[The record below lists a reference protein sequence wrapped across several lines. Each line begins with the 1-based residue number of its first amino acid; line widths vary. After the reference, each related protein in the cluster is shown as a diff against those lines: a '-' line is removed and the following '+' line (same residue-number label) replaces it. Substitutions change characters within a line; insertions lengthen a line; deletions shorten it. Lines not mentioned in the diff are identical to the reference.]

1 MGSGEVFRLGATT
14 PPNAFAHASA
24 YVQASAQADWSLRR
38 GIDFTV
44 GFDLQGKVDAEAGSS
59 GVSGSFAAGVDV
71 SGALAIQAEL
81 PIDLFSVDGAGLIA
95 RLRAKLAL
103 TAFVSAALTLD
114 RSVLEQTLRANFGE
128 PMSSLLDIVLE
139 ELDLEAGLW
148 GRASLAIEALGE
160 AVLAGTLLPSA
171 DNGAGLTFST
181 CYDTAFGY
189 GAGMHFLANLGFPH
203 PQRLFTRLTGE
214 VCDQLLALVTPSDP
228 YKSDAVSVG
237 LGALHTLLPVAMRG
251 LFQLGM
257 SLTGDPPAAQQTA
270 TGALASSL
278 ITQAQQVVLKAVT
291 ELATGLLGD
300 ALTDP
305 RLASALSRLTSAQ
318 LDTVTAQLTTLQNNC
333 GDLAGIAI
341 SDIDQWLTGLLAC
354 LSTVSDL
361 LNSLIGFGVQAEVTS
376 NVQSW
381 TTMLWAAGTLIQRI
395 ISWADD
401 VNSGSPFGTDTV
413 TPDPPASVATIV
425 KPVGGSVT
433 YTDVAAY
440 LIGSKVVAAD
450 LETALRAAI
459 PQSAAAFDW
468 LNTVLQITPG
478 QLVQSL
484 FQELAAPSDQQPRRS
499 SASSPP
505 PQPMP

>member
-189 GAGMHFLANLGFPH
+189 GAGVHFLANLGFPH

-228 YKSDAVSVG
+228 YKSE
-237 LGALHTLLPVAMRG
+237 RG
-251 LFQLGM
+251 L
-257 SLTGDPPAAQQTA
+257 SRPRRATHTPARRDAWPVPA
-270 TGALASSL
+270 WNVAHRRSACRSADRNGSA
-278 ITQAQQVVLKAVT
+278 
-291 ELATGLLGD
+291 GLQPYHPG
-300 ALTDP
+300 
-305 RLASALSRLTSAQ
+305 
-318 LDTVTAQLTTLQNNC
+318 
-333 GDLAGIAI
+333 
-341 SDIDQWLTGLLAC
+341 
-354 LSTVSDL
+354 
-361 LNSLIGFGVQAEVTS
+361 
-376 NVQSW
+376 
-381 TTMLWAAGTLIQRI
+381 AAG
-395 ISWADD
+395 
-401 VNSGSPFGTDTV
+401 
-413 TPDPPASVATIV
+413 
-425 KPVGGSVT
+425 
-433 YTDVAAY
+433 
-440 LIGSKVVAAD
+440 
-450 LETALRAAI
+450 RAEGR
-459 PQSAAAFDW
+459 
-468 LNTVLQITPG
+468 N
-478 QLVQSL
+478 
-484 FQELAAPSDQQPRRS
+484 
-499 SASSPP
+499 
-505 PQPMP
+505 